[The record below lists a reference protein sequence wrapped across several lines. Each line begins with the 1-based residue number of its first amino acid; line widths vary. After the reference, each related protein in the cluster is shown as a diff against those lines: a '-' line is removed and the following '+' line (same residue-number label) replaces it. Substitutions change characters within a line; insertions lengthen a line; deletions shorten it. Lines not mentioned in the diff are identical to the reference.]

1 MEDNKKREFGKW
13 VRLKE
18 HAETEIEKKPE
29 KYDGPNEM
37 SLDGLIK
44 FLMAGSSEE
53 PKKNYIGQYD

>member
-1 MEDNKKREFGKW
+1 MDGRKSNFIDWMK
-13 VRLKE
+13 LKE
-18 HAETEIEKKPE
+18 QQEDEREKKPE

-53 PKKNYIGQYD
+53 PKKDYIGQYD